1 MILEFIFH
9 SKWHFKSCFTQKC
22 IFPISLILQVFWK
35 RFCTT
40 LCRIKKMSLK
50 CATKCKTFK
59 ISCKQLII
67 RSFPFINEVD
77 RALEVETWIL
87 FFVCRRV
94 FAQWLRP
101 ILQFA
106 LQNFLYF
113 FVSCLF
119 LVSMSV
125 LRAPNM
131 IRCMYSTRILDGW
144 RINEKLA
151 EKVLYCGLCVKID
164 CLALTSYQGG
174 DWSHTQSGCDPL
186 WIQCGHR
193 TFYGEKEESRA
204 TLWSES
210 PRLQVWCIH
219 EDRRSVRQ
227 DSPTE

>member
-1 MILEFIFH
+1 
-9 SKWHFKSCFTQKC
+9 
-22 IFPISLILQVFWK
+22 
-35 RFCTT
+35 
-40 LCRIKKMSLK
+40 MSLK
-50 CATKCKTFK
+50 CATKCKTYK

-77 RALEVETWIL
+77 RVLEVETWIL

-94 FAQWLRP
+94 FAQWLWP

-151 EKVLYCGLCVKID
+151 EKVLYCGLCATID